1 MNMQLLFDKLSL
13 VDRLRNAGIVDD
25 HARAIADGLEQAFRE
40 EVATKN
46 DLNDVKTELKT
57 EISNV
62 KTELKA
68 EIAGLR
74 SDMELGFARVDTKFA
89 QMDTKFAQM
98 DTKITQSEK
107 AVGDRLRTYLIFG
120 FGAIGVLMTVIH
132 FIKT

>member
-46 DLNDVKTELKT
+46 DLND
-57 EISNV
+57 V